1 MIRNLFRRK
10 NGTEPIK
17 SDMHGFEPMKE
28 DLLRI
33 NTQVLSSFEKART
46 IPGLSTFPFDA
57 WEKVG
62 HNIEEQIHE
71 DILRVAIVGAIK
83 SGKSTF
89 VNALLGGDYL
99 KRGAGV
105 VTSIVTRIRKSPQLR
120 AVLDFKSWDDI
131 NADMQQALLL
141 FPSLDWHPADGE
153 FDIRRD
159 EDRRE
164 LEEALNSLSAEKLVA
179 NETLDV
185 NGVLLTSYLEGYD
198 RVREMLRNGKELQK
212 FERTNF
218 THHKDFVG
226 DDSLAVYLK
235 DLELGIPGSD
245 ILGENIEF
253 ADCQGVDSLNPL
265 HLAMIQDY
273 LLRTHLIIYILSSR
287 TGIRQAD
294 MRFLSII
301 KKMGLM
307 ENIFF
312 VVNCDFNEHED
323 VDDMEAVIERV
334 RKELSVVRPKP
345 KVFAFSALFHLLEE
359 HSDQISSRD
368 RGRMEQWQQEEE
380 FADFSRDERE
390 RFLSTFYNKL
400 SRDRFTLLLKN
411 HVERVGIIA
420 AGLHDWSRINHDILT
435 KNTEEAR
442 AALKRI
448 ETAREILNQQQE
460 LIKNTIDGT
469 AHKTKRELGKD
480 VDRFLDARF
489 SELAKDINGFVRKY
503 QVDYRK
509 SEDDLEEVG
518 FSTTLYMIFQEF
530 KRALDRYMAE
540 TINPRLIQFVRD
552 EEFKI
557 GDVLAKTAAS
567 YDTLVRDVLH
577 KHGETLQHLGL
588 SSQDHAGDEI
598 PSPDLES
605 LKRKG
610 GFNAPPLVSS
620 FRYTAK
626 IRTEAIVRLGVYNA
640 INFVKKLMKKTVQDG
655 EEGEI
660 VALKDGVTRIR
671 KETEDSISFH
681 LNNYKENLKFQY
693 LYRLVDTVATDL
705 YETLRD
711 RFNVFTTD
719 MSEMMGLV
727 DADQSA
733 REETVAILHGL
744 EGDSREIMEQIDLLK
759 QQVAS

>member
-1 MIRNLFRRK
+1 MQ
-10 NGTEPIK
+10 
-17 SDMHGFEPMKE
+17 SDMHGFEAMKE

-33 NTQVLSSFEKART
+33 NTQVLSCFEKART
-46 IPGLSTFPFDA
+46 IPGLSSFPFEA

-62 HNIEEQIHE
+62 HNIEEQVHE
-71 DILRVAIVGAIK
+71 DILRVAVVGAIK

-153 FDIRRD
+153 FDIRRE

-164 LEEALNSLSAEKLVA
+164 LEEALDSLSAEKLVA

-185 NGVLLTSYLEGYD
+185 NGVLLTSYLKGYD
-198 RVREMLRNGKELQK
+198 RVGEMMARGKGLQK

-235 DLELGIPGSD
+235 DLELGIPASQ
-245 ILGENIEF
+245 ILGENIEL

-273 LLRTHLIIYILSSR
+273 LLRTHLIVYILSSR

-323 VDDMEAVIERV
+323 VDDMQGVVERV
-334 RKELSVVRPKP
+334 REELSVVRPRP
-345 KVFAFSALFHLLEE
+345 KLFAFSALFHLLEE
-359 HSDQISSRD
+359 NSDQISPRD
-368 RGRMEQWQQEEE
+368 RGRMELWQEEE
-380 FADFSRDERE
+380 AFANFSRDERG
-390 RFLSTFYNKL
+390 RFLSTLYDKL
-400 SRDRFTLLLKN
+400 SHDRFTLLLKN

-420 AGLHDWSRINHDILT
+420 AGLHDWSRLNYDILT
-435 KNTEEAR
+435 KNTEEAH

-448 ETAREILNQQQE
+448 ETARETLKQQQE

-489 SELAKDINGFVRKY
+489 SELARDVNGFVRRY

-509 SEDDLEEVG
+509 CEDDLEEVG

-530 KRALDRYMAE
+530 KRALDRYLAE
-540 TINPRLIQFVRD
+540 SINPRLIQFIRD

-567 YDTLVRDVLH
+567 YDSLVRDVLH
-577 KHGETLQHLGL
+577 KHGETLRHLGI
-588 SSQDHAGDEI
+588 SSQDHAGDAI
-598 PSPDLES
+598 SPPDLES
-605 LKRKG
+605 LKRKE

-640 INFVKKLMKKTVQDG
+640 INFVKKLMKKTVQ
-655 EEGEI
+655 EGEI
-660 VALKDGVTRIR
+660 VALKDGVARIR

-681 LNNYKENLKFQY
+681 LTNYKENLKFQY
-693 LYRLVDTVATDL
+693 LYRLVDTVASDL

-719 MSEMMGLV
+719 MSEMVGLV
-727 DADQSA
+727 DTNQSA

-744 EGDSREIMEQIDLLK
+744 EGDSQEIMERIDLLK
-759 QQVAS
+759 EQVAG